1 MEVRPAKTERTD
13 ARAARGLAVVHPRA
27 RLGHHVKRA
36 LGEVR
41 AGVRRFHMQGRGQHT
56 GVQRGRDLDHTGATG
71 GGLGVAD
78 HRLDR
83 AHAAELFIVA
93 EIGKGLGKALDFGA
107 IADHGAGAVCLNQT
121 DGRGRHTGAL
131 IGTDQGGFLPLWTR
145 RGQRQVLAIRRSPDA
160 AQHGVDAVAIGLGL
174 IHLAQDQHRQPLGNR
189 DPVGARVKRAAAT
202 PLRQGAGFREG
213 QEIERVLET
222 VRPTDNRHVRGAVFN
237 LTRGHHDG
245 GKRRAT
251 GGIDGKVHAAKVEP
265 VRNPPRNDVQQ
276 NARKAILGP
285 FGQARLGGF
294 GHAPVDRRHG
304 RTHGIALPQR
314 PRTTA
319 HPDDHRGALAQFRIR
334 DVAVLEPRVFQRLPH
349 GFQRQ
354 ELQRLNRGHG
364 IGRNAVFDRVE
375 FHLVKEPAP
384 TRINL
389 VRRVT
394 VFVVIPAPVPTT
406 LGHFFDRVDAVQ
418 NVFPIGVETRGLG
431 QFGPETGD
439 GDIRARPFGN
449 HRRNAR
455 FGHGAVQ
462 NRTRGDANPVMQIG
476 NRGRLIM
483 QVRHLPD
490 HVNAQTFLILIRH
503 GDQAR
508 RAVDLAELGVAI
520 HALGRDAR
528 PAHVE
533 FLQRVLDRVGV
544 HVLSAQIGLDRK
556 ELIHNRTF
564 DHAGR
569 MAGAGFKQHRA

>member
-1 MEVRPAKTERTD
+1 MEVRPAKAERTNP
-13 ARAARGLAVVHPRA
+13 RAARGLAVVHPRA

-71 GGLGVAD
+71 GGLGMAD
-78 HRLDR
+78 HGFDR
-83 AHAAELFIVA
+83 AHAAELFIIA
-93 EIGKGLGKALDFGA
+93 EIGEGLGKALNFGA
-107 IADHGAGAVCLNQT
+107 VTDHGAGAMRLNQT

-131 IGTDQGGFLPLWTR
+131 IGTDQGGFLPFGAR
-145 RGQRQVLAIRRSPDA
+145 RGQRQVLAIRRAPNP

-174 IHLAQDQHRQPLGNR
+174 IHLAQDQHCQTLGNR

-222 VRPTDNRHVRGAVFN
+222 VRPAHNRHVRRAVFD

-251 GGIDGKVHAAKVEP
+251 GRIDGKVHAAKVEP
-265 VRNPPRNDVQQ
+265 VGDPPRNDVQQ
-276 NARKAILGP
+276 NAWEAILGP
-285 FGQARLGGF
+285 FGQARLGGL

-314 PRTTA
+314 PRATA
-319 HPDDHRGALAQFRIR
+319 HPDDHRGAFAQFGIG
-334 DVAVLEPRVFQRLPH
+334 DMAVFEACVFQCLTH

-354 ELQRLNRGHG
+354 QLQRFNRGHG

-375 FHLVKEPAP
+375 FHLIKEPAP

-389 VRRVT
+389 VRRIA

-418 NVFPIGVETRGLG
+418 NVFPVGVEVRGLG
-431 QFGPETGD
+431 QFRPETGD
-439 GDIRARPFGN
+439 GDIRARPFGDD
-449 HRRNAR
+449 RCDAR
-455 FGHGAVQ
+455 LGHGAVQ
-462 NRTRGDANPVMQIG
+462 NRTRGDANPVVQIG

-490 HVNAQTFLILIRH
+490 HVNAQTFLILIGH
-503 GDQAR
+503 GDQTR

-520 HALGRDAR
+520 HAFGRDAR
-528 PAHVE
+528 AAHVE
-533 FLQRVLDRVGV
+533 FLKRVLDRVGV
-544 HVLSAQIGLDRK
+544 HVLTTQVGLDREK
-556 ELIHNRTF
+556 LIHNGAF

-569 MAGAGFKQHRA
+569 VTGAGFKQHRA